1 MKNVGGKNCGCED
14 LTSIVV
20 GAAEER
26 FGKTTKQ
33 GEEQNCGGL
42 DGLMVY

>member
-1 MKNVGGKNCGCED
+1 MLGQQNFGCGD

-26 FGKTTKQ
+26 FEKQ
-33 GEEQNCGGL
+33 GKEKNCRGL